1 LGGSHY
7 PIARNH
13 LRRSNVNPLVKKAI
27 AALAITKGIE
37 KIQEM
42 RKPKRSRA
50 SRLSPML
57 ALVGLGA
64 GVFYLNKTGKLQ
76 PLIAKAKAMGGNG
89 DDAVL
94 EDSLRQPAT
103 ASTV

>member
-1 LGGSHY
+1 
-7 PIARNH
+7 
-13 LRRSNVNPLVKKAI
+13 VNPLVKKAV

-37 KIQEM
+37 KIRDM

-50 SRLSPML
+50 SRFSPML
-57 ALVGLGA
+57 ALAGLGA

-76 PLIAKAKAMGGNG
+76 PLIAKAKSMSGGNN

-94 EDSLRQPAT
+94 EDSLRPPTAT
-103 ASTV
+103 TV

>member
-1 LGGSHY
+1 M
-7 PIARNH
+7 
-13 LRRSNVNPLVKKAI
+13 NPLVKKAL

-37 KIQEM
+37 KIQDM
-42 RKPKRSRA
+42 RKPKRSLAARV
-50 SRLSPML
+50 SPLL

-76 PLIAKAKAMGGNG
+76 PLVERAKSMGGGNG
-89 DDAVL
+89 NGTVL
-94 EDSLRQPAT
+94 DDSLRQPAT